1 KESSA
6 RPNMGGGL
14 IVQFSEG
21 KSDGWEVG
29 ALLGLMCRCIG
40 VGREDVG
47 NIKLR
52 DNSASIELSERGA
65 VLFESRKDRLEKEGL
80 NVTSARKIESRPH
93 DYHDQRDGGKP
104 RSESRGP
111 HRDRKPSGT
120 RERDSDRPKRR
131 RITK

>member
-1 KESSA
+1 
-6 RPNMGGGL
+6 
-14 IVQFSEG
+14 
-21 KSDGWEVG
+21 
-29 ALLGLMCRCIG
+29 MCRCIG